1 MKTEN
6 IIRNEARLLHDCRQQ
21 SKPTQ
26 KAPAENEV
34 NFGVWLNIHTIK
46 LIPREARAEGPSVAR
61 LINLSGRRPR
71 SEAKPCEF
79 EPNIYLYI
87 CLYVSVKVSV
97 LLPGN
102 SAQTKYE

>member
-1 MKTEN
+1 MSARAGPSRAKPHEFEAKN
-6 IIRNEARLLHDCRQQ
+6 I
-21 SKPTQ
+21 
-26 KAPAENEV
+26 
-34 NFGVWLNIHTIK
+34 F
-46 LIPREARAEGPSVAR
+46 IPREARAEGPSVAR

-71 SEAKPCEF
+71 SGAKPCEF

-87 CLYVSVKVSV
+87 CLYISVKVSV